1 MSAPTLDQAQQR
13 AAGELI
19 AVTGDKTIKRT
30 WDLADA
36 IVAAD
41 PSLRRDVLQQIRDG
55 AVAQAGHEEF
65 WGVNRLRQ
73 IAKTAQTWPAQDRVP
88 DVSLDAH
95 MEVYRKKGS
104 VADARTVILE
114 VQKQTGGASIRDL
127 RAALGANGTK
137 AQPPRIDKAG
147 IDEFWRRLTGRKDE
161 FKKHLRGRLRV
172 DRKAIVEFYTMFEEL
187 KDMLDK
193 LDGAAVE
200 AKAEPIET
208 VATPVARKTRRKGI

>member
-200 AKAEPIET
+200 VEAEPKVET
-208 VATPVARKTRRKGI
+208 APVARKTRRKGI